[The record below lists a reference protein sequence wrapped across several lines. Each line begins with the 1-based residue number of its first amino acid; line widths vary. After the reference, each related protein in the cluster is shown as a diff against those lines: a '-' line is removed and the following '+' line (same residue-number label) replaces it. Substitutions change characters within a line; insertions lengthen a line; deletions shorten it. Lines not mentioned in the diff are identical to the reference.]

1 MTEPNPPTPRIF
13 VDEDWK
19 SQVQAEKEKLAGPP
33 PPGGSPRASAEKLP
47 IPDASFSVLVTTLTS
62 QAMVALGQVPA
73 PEEETV
79 PVHLEFAKH
88 CIDLLGVL
96 EEKTA
101 GNLTAD
107 ESRLLSQFLY
117 ELRMLYV
124 AVQKEVQKDA
134 RESRIV
140 TPDS

>member
-1 MTEPNPPTPRIF
+1 MTEPTEQGPKII

-19 SQVQAEKEKLAGPP
+19 SQVQAEKEQLAGQP
-33 PPGGSPRASAEKLP
+33 PPGESPQAPGEEFP
-47 IPDASFSVLVTTLTS
+47 IPEASFSVLVTTLGS

-73 PEEETV
+73 PEQETV
-79 PVHLEFAKH
+79 PVHLDFAKH
-88 CIDLLGVL
+88 CIDLLGIL

-107 ESRLLSQFLY
+107 ESRLLGQFLY
-117 ELRMLYV
+117 ELRMVYV
-124 AVQKEVQKDA
+124 AVQKEVQKNV
-134 RESRIV
+134 RGSSIV